1 MNKKSIS
8 KVTSAILL
16 GTMLAYTSPVFAF
29 TKEETVYS
37 KLDNSGSNY
46 KTIVSTHIQNTENSD
61 LIEDMS
67 DLLNIKNTNGEETFT
82 QDGSKLTWNA
92 NKNDIYYEGKSEK
105 ELPVECK
112 VKYELDGKEIETKEV
127 AGKSGKVKI
136 TLQYTNKEERTVNV
150 NGKSVKMYVPFVVVT
165 GGIIKNDKAKNVTIS
180 SGKVVD
186 DGSKTII
193 AGIAMPG
200 LQESL
205 GVSKSDVDIPNDI
218 EITMDATN
226 FEMGNMITYVTP
238 KILEENDLSIFNKID
253 GIYGKVQTL
262 ESSMNQI
269 QDGASALADG
279 TGELANG
286 TNELKTGTSTAYN
299 GANTISNEVNKSIK
313 SLAADNSDAL
323 DQQTLAG
330 IEAQAAAGATLTEE
344 QKAGITAQAKASAVL
359 TEQQKAGITAQAKAN
374 SVLTEE
380 QKAGITAQAKASAV
394 LTEEQKAGITAQAKA
409 SAVLT
414 KTQKAGIIANASAA
428 KGAELTETEK
438 ALVIATAQSTATTT
452 AVSTALKTAQDTATT
467 TAVATAL
474 KTAQDTA
481 TTTAVA
487 TALKTAQDTA
497 TTTAVATALKTA
509 QDTATSAAKTTA
521 SKVAGEVG
529 NQVKKEATKKISSQM
544 KTLNNGLNQLTNGL
558 STLDNGAQALKD
570 GANKL
575 DEGAKTLSTGIRT
588 FNEEGIKKICNLING
603 QLKEKV
609 DRVKKLKELSEE
621 YNNFTML
628 DKENDGNV
636 KFIMIM
642 DSIKKQEEAKQDV
655 VIENK
660 QEN

>member
-112 VKYELDGKEIETKEV
+112 VKYELDGKEIEAKEL

-136 TLQYTNKEERTVNV
+136 ILQYTNKEERTVNV

-180 SGKVVD
+180 SGKVAD

-269 QDGASALADG
+269 QEGATALADG

-323 DQQTLAG
+323 DEQTLAG

-374 SVLTEE
+374 AVLTEE

-409 SAVLT
+409 NAVLTEEQKAGIIAQAKVSAVLT
-414 KTQKAGIIANASAA
+414 EQQKAGIIANASAA

-452 AVSTALKTAQDTATT
+452 AVN
-467 TAVATAL
+467 
-474 KTAQDTA
+474 
-481 TTTAVA
+481 

-521 SKVAGEVG
+521 SKVASEVG

-558 STLDNGAQALKD
+558 SALDNGAQALND

-575 DEGAKTLSTGIRT
+575 DEGAKTLSTGIKT

-603 QLKEKV
+603 QLKDKV

-636 KFIMIM
+636 KFIMII

-655 VIENK
+655 AIENK

>member
-112 VKYELDGKEIETKEV
+112 VKYELDGKEVEAKEL

-150 NGKSVKMYVPFVVVT
+150 NGKSVKMYVPFVVIT

-269 QDGASALADG
+269 QEGATALADG

-286 TNELKTGTSTAYN
+286 TNKLKTGTSTAYN

-374 SVLTEE
+374 AVLTEE

-394 LTEEQKAGITAQAKA
+394 LTEQ
-409 SAVLT
+409 
-414 KTQKAGIIANASAA
+414 QKAGIIANASAA

-452 AVSTALKTAQDTATT
+452 AVNTALKTAQDTATS

-487 TALKTAQDTA
+487 TALKTAQE
-497 TTTAVATALKTA
+497 
-509 QDTATSAAKTTA
+509 TATSAAKTTA
-521 SKVAGEVG
+521 SKVASEVG

-558 STLDNGAQALKD
+558 STLDNGAQALKE

-603 QLKEKV
+603 QLKDKV

-628 DKENDGNV
+628 DKENHGNV

-642 DSIKKQEEAKQDV
+642 DSIKKQEETKQDV

>member
-46 KTIVSTHIQNTENSD
+46 KTIVSTHIQNRENSD

-344 QKAGITAQAKASAVL
+344 QKAGITAQAKA
-359 TEQQKAGITAQAKAN
+359 N

-497 TTTAVATALKTA
+497 TPTAVATALKTA

-521 SKVAGEVG
+521 SKVASEVG

-575 DEGAKTLSTGIRT
+575 DEGAKTLSTGIKT

-603 QLKEKV
+603 QLKDKV

-636 KFIMIM
+636 KFIMII

>member
-37 KLDNSGSNY
+37 RLDNSGSNY
-46 KTIVSTHIQNTENSD
+46 KTIVSTHIQNTKNSE
-61 LIEDMS
+61 LIEDMT

-82 QDGSKLTWNA
+82 QDGSKITWNA

-112 VKYELDGKEIETKEV
+112 VKYELDGKEIEANEL

-136 TLQYTNKEERTVNV
+136 TFQYTNKEERTVIV
-150 NGKSVKMYVPFVVVT
+150 NGKSVKMYVPFVVIT
-165 GGIIKNDKAKNVTIS
+165 GGIIKNDNAKNVTIS

-186 DGSKTII
+186 DGSKSII

-205 GVSKSDVDIPNDI
+205 GVSKSDIDIPNEI

-269 QDGASALADG
+269 QEGAAALADG

-299 GANTISNEVNKSIK
+299 GASTISNEVNKSIK

-323 DQQTLAG
+323 DEQTLAG
-330 IEAQAAAGATLTEE
+330 IEAQAAEGA
-344 QKAGITAQAKASAVL
+344 A
-359 TEQQKAGITAQAKAN
+359 
-374 SVLTEE
+374 LTEE

-414 KTQKAGIIANASAA
+414 EEQKAGITANATAA

-438 ALVIATAQSTATTT
+438 ALVIATAQNTATSTA
-452 AVSTALKTAQDTATT
+452 VKTALKTAQDTATS

-497 TTTAVATALKTA
+497 TT
-509 QDTATSAAKTTA
+509 AAKTTA
-521 SKVAGEVG
+521 SKVASEVG

-558 STLDNGAQALKD
+558 ST
-570 GANKL
+570 
-575 DEGAKTLSTGIRT
+575 
-588 FNEEGIKKICNLING
+588 
-603 QLKEKV
+603 
-609 DRVKKLKELSEE
+609 
-621 YNNFTML
+621 
-628 DKENDGNV
+628 
-636 KFIMIM
+636 
-642 DSIKKQEEAKQDV
+642 
-655 VIENK
+655 
-660 QEN
+660 

>member
-82 QDGSKLTWNA
+82 QDGSKLIWNA
-92 NKNDIYYEGKSEK
+92 NKNDIYYEGQSEK

-112 VKYELDGKEIETKEV
+112 IKYKLDGKEIEAKEL
-127 AGKSGKVKI
+127 AGKSGKVNI

-150 NGKSVKMYVPFVVVT
+150 NGVNVKMYVPFVVIT
-165 GGIIKNDKAKNVTIS
+165 GGIIKNDNAKNVTIS

-205 GVSKSDVDIPNDI
+205 EVSKSDVDIPNEI
-218 EITMDATN
+218 EIAMDATN

-238 KILEENDLSIFNKID
+238 KIIEKNDLSFFNKLE

-269 QDGASALADG
+269 QDGATALADG

-286 TNELKTGTSTAYN
+286 TNELKTGTYTAYN
-299 GANTISNEVNKSIK
+299 GASTISNEVNKSIK
-313 SLAADNSDAL
+313 GLSADNSDAL
-323 DQQTLAG
+323 DEQTLAG

-344 QKAGITAQAKASAVL
+344 QKAGITAQAKA
-359 TEQQKAGITAQAKAN
+359 N
-374 SVLTEE
+374 SILTEE
-380 QKAGITAQAKASAV
+380 QKVGITTQAKASAV
-394 LTEEQKAGITAQAKA
+394 LTEEQKAKIIAQAKA
-409 SAVLT
+409 SAVLSEN
-414 KTQKAGIIANASAA
+414 QKAEIIANASDA

-438 ALVIATAQSTATTT
+438 ILVIATAQSTATST
-452 AVSTALKTAQDTATT
+452 AVNTALKTAQDTATS
-467 TAVATAL
+467 
-474 KTAQDTA
+474 
-481 TTTAVA
+481 
-487 TALKTAQDTA
+487 
-497 TTTAVATALKTA
+497 TAVATALKTA
-509 QDTATSAAKTTA
+509 QDTATSTAIATALKTAQDTATTAAKTTA
-521 SKVAGEVG
+521 SKVANEVG

-544 KTLNNGLNQLTNGL
+544 RTLNNGLNQLTNGL
-558 STLDNGAQALKD
+558 STLDNGAQALKE

-575 DEGAKTLSTGIRT
+575 DKGAKTLSIGIKT
-588 FNEEGIKKICNLING
+588 FNEEGIRKICNLING
-603 QLKEKV
+603 NLKDKV

-642 DSIKKQEEAKQDV
+642 DSIKKQEESKQDI
-655 VIENK
+655 VIEKK
-660 QEN
+660 QEK

>member
-1 MNKKSIS
+1 MNKKTIS

-37 KLDNSGSNY
+37 RLDNSGSNY
-46 KTIVSTHIQNTENSD
+46 KTIVSTHIQNTKNSE
-61 LIEDMS
+61 LIEDMT

-82 QDGSKLTWNA
+82 QDGSKITWNA

-112 VKYELDGKEIETKEV
+112 VKYELDGKEIEAKEL

-136 TLQYTNKEERTVNV
+136 TFQYTNKEERTVIV
-150 NGKSVKMYVPFVVVT
+150 NGKSVKMYVPFVVIT
-165 GGIIKNDKAKNVTIS
+165 GGIIKNDNAKNVTIS

-186 DGSKTII
+186 DGSKSII

-205 GVSKSDVDIPNDI
+205 GVSKSDIDIPNEI

-269 QDGASALADG
+269 QEGAAALADG

-299 GANTISNEVNKSIK
+299 GASTISNEVNKSIK

-323 DQQTLAG
+323 DEQTLAG
-330 IEAQAAAGATLTEE
+330 IEAQAAEGA
-344 QKAGITAQAKASAVL
+344 A
-359 TEQQKAGITAQAKAN
+359 
-374 SVLTEE
+374 LTEE

-409 SAVLT
+409 SAILTEEQKAGITAQAQANAVLT
-414 KTQKAGIIANASAA
+414 EEQKAGIIANATAA

-438 ALVIATAQSTATTT
+438 ALVIATAQNTATSTA
-452 AVSTALKTAQDTATT
+452 VKTALKTAQDTATT

-497 TTTAVATALKTA
+497 TT
-509 QDTATSAAKTTA
+509 AAKTTA
-521 SKVAGEVG
+521 SKVASEVG

-636 KFIMIM
+636 KFIMII
-642 DSIKKQEEAKQDV
+642 DSIKKQEETKQDV

>member
-82 QDGSKLTWNA
+82 QDGSKLIWNA
-92 NKNDIYYEGKSEK
+92 NKNDIYYEGQSEK

-112 VKYELDGKEIETKEV
+112 IKYKLDGKEIEAKEL
-127 AGKSGKVKI
+127 AGKSGKVNI

-150 NGKSVKMYVPFVVVT
+150 NGVNVKMYVPFVVIT
-165 GGIIKNDKAKNVTIS
+165 GGIIKNDNAKNVTIS

-238 KILEENDLSIFNKID
+238 KIIEKNDLSFFNKLE

-269 QDGASALADG
+269 QDGATALADG

-286 TNELKTGTSTAYN
+286 TNELKTGTYTAYN
-299 GANTISNEVNKSIK
+299 GASTISNEVNKSIK
-313 SLAADNSDAL
+313 GLSADNSDAL
-323 DQQTLAG
+323 DEQTLAG

-344 QKAGITAQAKASAVL
+344 QKAGITAQAKA
-359 TEQQKAGITAQAKAN
+359 N
-374 SVLTEE
+374 SILTEE
-380 QKAGITAQAKASAV
+380 QKVGITTQAKASAV
-394 LTEEQKAGITAQAKA
+394 LTEEQKAKIIAQAKA
-409 SAVLT
+409 SAVLSEN
-414 KTQKAGIIANASAA
+414 QKAEIIANASDA

-438 ALVIATAQSTATTT
+438 ILVIATAQSTATST
-452 AVSTALKTAQDTATT
+452 AVNTALKTAQDTATS
-467 TAVATAL
+467 
-474 KTAQDTA
+474 
-481 TTTAVA
+481 
-487 TALKTAQDTA
+487 
-497 TTTAVATALKTA
+497 TAVATALKTA
-509 QDTATSAAKTTA
+509 QDTATSTAIATALKTAQDTATTAAKTTA
-521 SKVAGEVG
+521 SKVANEVG

-544 KTLNNGLNQLTNGL
+544 RTLNNGLNQLTNGL
-558 STLDNGAQALKD
+558 STLDNGAQALKE

-575 DEGAKTLSTGIRT
+575 DKGAKTLSIGIKI
-588 FNEEGIKKICNLING
+588 FNEEGIRKICNLING
-603 QLKEKV
+603 NLKDKV

-642 DSIKKQEEAKQDV
+642 DSIKKQEESKQDI
-655 VIENK
+655 VIEKK
-660 QEN
+660 QEK

>member
-82 QDGSKLTWNA
+82 QEGSKLIWNA

-112 VKYELDGKEIETKEV
+112 VKYELDGKEIEAKELV
-127 AGKSGKVKI
+127 GKSGKVKI

-269 QDGASALADG
+269 QDGATALADG

-323 DQQTLAG
+323 DEQTLAG

-374 SVLTEE
+374 
-380 QKAGITAQAKASAV
+380 AV
-394 LTEEQKAGITAQAKA
+394 LTEEQKAGIIAQAKV

-414 KTQKAGIIANASAA
+414 EQQKAGIIANASAA

-452 AVSTALKTAQDTATT
+452 AVN
-467 TAVATAL
+467 TAL

-521 SKVAGEVG
+521 SKVASEVG

-575 DEGAKTLSTGIRT
+575 DEGAKTLSTGIKT
-588 FNEEGIKKICNLING
+588 FNEEGIKKICNLVNG
-603 QLKEKV
+603 QLKDKV

-621 YNNFTML
+621 YNNFTMI
-628 DKENDGNV
+628 DKENHGNV

>member
-1 MNKKSIS
+1 MNKKSIT

-112 VKYELDGKEIETKEV
+112 VKYELDGKEIEAKEL

-165 GGIIKNDKAKNVTIS
+165 GGIIKNDIAKNVTIS

-269 QDGASALADG
+269 QDGATALADG

-323 DQQTLAG
+323 DEQTLAG

-374 SVLTEE
+374 
-380 QKAGITAQAKASAV
+380 AV
-394 LTEEQKAGITAQAKA
+394 LTEEQKAGIIAQAKV

-414 KTQKAGIIANASAA
+414 EQQKAGIIANASAA

-452 AVSTALKTAQDTATT
+452 AVN
-467 TAVATAL
+467 TAL

-521 SKVAGEVG
+521 SKVASEVG

-575 DEGAKTLSTGIRT
+575 DEGAKTLSTGIKT

-603 QLKEKV
+603 QLKDKV

-636 KFIMIM
+636 KFIMII
-642 DSIKKQEEAKQDV
+642 DSIKKQEEAKQEV
-655 VIENK
+655 AIENK

>member
-112 VKYELDGKEIETKEV
+112 VKYELDGKEIEAKEL

-205 GVSKSDVDIPNDI
+205 EVSKSDVDIPNEI

-269 QDGASALADG
+269 QDGATALADG

-323 DQQTLAG
+323 DEQTLAG

-374 SVLTEE
+374 
-380 QKAGITAQAKASAV
+380 AV
-394 LTEEQKAGITAQAKA
+394 LTEEQKAGIIAQAKV

-414 KTQKAGIIANASAA
+414 EQQKAGIIANASAA

-452 AVSTALKTAQDTATT
+452 AVN
-467 TAVATAL
+467 TAL

-521 SKVAGEVG
+521 SKVASEVG

-575 DEGAKTLSTGIRT
+575 DEGAKTLSTGIKT

-603 QLKEKV
+603 QLKDKV

-636 KFIMIM
+636 KFIMII

>member
-323 DQQTLAG
+323 DEQTLAG

-359 TEQQKAGITAQAKAN
+359 TEQQKAGITAQAKA
-374 SVLTEE
+374 
-380 QKAGITAQAKASAV
+380 SAV

-414 KTQKAGIIANASAA
+414 EQQKAGIIANASAA

-452 AVSTALKTAQDTATT
+452 AVN
-467 TAVATAL
+467 TAL

-521 SKVAGEVG
+521 SKVASEVG

-558 STLDNGAQALKD
+558 STLDNGAQALKE

-588 FNEEGIKKICNLING
+588 FNEEGIKKICNLINV
-603 QLKEKV
+603 QVKDKV

>member
-82 QDGSKLTWNA
+82 QEGSKLIWNA

-112 VKYELDGKEIETKEV
+112 VKYELDGKEIEAKEL

-205 GVSKSDVDIPNDI
+205 EVSKSDVDIPNEI

-262 ESSMNQI
+262 ESSMIQNQ
-269 QDGASALADG
+269 DEATALADG

-323 DQQTLAG
+323 DEQTLAG

-374 SVLTEE
+374 
-380 QKAGITAQAKASAV
+380 AV
-394 LTEEQKAGITAQAKA
+394 LTEEQKAGIIAQAKV

-414 KTQKAGIIANASAA
+414 EQQKAGIIANASAA

-452 AVSTALKTAQDTATT
+452 AVN
-467 TAVATAL
+467 TAL

-521 SKVAGEVG
+521 SKVASEVG

-575 DEGAKTLSTGIRT
+575 DEGAKTLSTGIKT

-603 QLKEKV
+603 QLKDKV

-636 KFIMIM
+636 KFIMII

>member
-112 VKYELDGKEIETKEV
+112 VKYELDGKEIEAKELV
-127 AGKSGKVKI
+127 GKSGKVKI

-165 GGIIKNDKAKNVTIS
+165 GGIIKNDIAKNVTIS

-218 EITMDATN
+218 EITMDVTN

-269 QDGASALADG
+269 QDGATALADG

-323 DQQTLAG
+323 DEQTLAG

-359 TEQQKAGITAQAKAN
+359 TEQQKAGITAQAKA
-374 SVLTEE
+374 
-380 QKAGITAQAKASAV
+380 SAV
-394 LTEEQKAGITAQAKA
+394 LTEEQKAGIIAQAKA

-414 KTQKAGIIANASAA
+414 EQQKAGIIANASAA

-452 AVSTALKTAQDTATT
+452 AVN
-467 TAVATAL
+467 
-474 KTAQDTA
+474 
-481 TTTAVA
+481 

-521 SKVAGEVG
+521 SKVASEVG

-575 DEGAKTLSTGIRT
+575 DEGAKTLSTGIKT

-603 QLKEKV
+603 QLKDKV

-636 KFIMIM
+636 KFIMII

>member
-1 MNKKSIS
+1 
-8 KVTSAILL
+8 
-16 GTMLAYTSPVFAF
+16 
-29 TKEETVYS
+29 
-37 KLDNSGSNY
+37 
-46 KTIVSTHIQNTENSD
+46 
-61 LIEDMS
+61 MS

-82 QDGSKLTWNA
+82 QNGSKLTWNA

-112 VKYELDGKEIETKEV
+112 VKYELDGKEIEAKEL

-136 TLQYTNKEERTVNV
+136 ILQYTNKEERTVNV

-180 SGKVVD
+180 SGKVAD

-269 QDGASALADG
+269 QDGATALADG

-359 TEQQKAGITAQAKAN
+359 TEQQKAGI
-374 SVLTEE
+374 
-380 QKAGITAQAKASAV
+380 
-394 LTEEQKAGITAQAKA
+394 
-409 SAVLT
+409 
-414 KTQKAGIIANASAA
+414 IANASAA

-452 AVSTALKTAQDTATT
+452 AVN
-467 TAVATAL
+467 
-474 KTAQDTA
+474 
-481 TTTAVA
+481 

-521 SKVAGEVG
+521 SKVASEVG

-558 STLDNGAQALKD
+558 SALDNGAQALND

-575 DEGAKTLSTGIRT
+575 DEGAKTLSTGIKT
-588 FNEEGIKKICNLING
+588 FNEEGIKKICNLIIH
-603 QLKEKV
+603 QIWIKV
-609 DRVKKLKELSEE
+609 KLCK
-621 YNNFTML
+621 ML
-628 DKENDGNV
+628 LLC
-636 KFIMIM
+636 
-642 DSIKKQEEAKQDV
+642 IKV
-655 VIENK
+655 GIYIFCF
-660 QEN
+660 

>member
-82 QDGSKLTWNA
+82 QNGSKLTWNA

-205 GVSKSDVDIPNDI
+205 EVSKSDVDIPNEI

-269 QDGASALADG
+269 QDGATALADG

-323 DQQTLAG
+323 DEQTLAG

-374 SVLTEE
+374 
-380 QKAGITAQAKASAV
+380 AV
-394 LTEEQKAGITAQAKA
+394 LTEEQKAGIIAQAKV

-414 KTQKAGIIANASAA
+414 EQQKAGIIANASAA

-452 AVSTALKTAQDTATT
+452 AVNTALKTAQDTATT
-467 TAVATAL
+467 TAVN
-474 KTAQDTA
+474 
-481 TTTAVA
+481 

-521 SKVAGEVG
+521 SKVASEVG

-558 STLDNGAQALKD
+558 STLDNGAQALKE

-575 DEGAKTLSTGIRT
+575 DEGAKTLSTGIKT

-603 QLKEKV
+603 QVKDKV

-621 YNNFTML
+621 YNNFTMI
-628 DKENDGNV
+628 DKENHGNV

-655 VIENK
+655 VIENR

>member
-1 MNKKSIS
+1 MNKKSIT

-112 VKYELDGKEIETKEV
+112 VKYELDGKEIEAKEL

-165 GGIIKNDKAKNVTIS
+165 GGIIKNDIAKNVTIS

-323 DQQTLAG
+323 DEQTLA

-374 SVLTEE
+374 
-380 QKAGITAQAKASAV
+380 AV
-394 LTEEQKAGITAQAKA
+394 LTEEQKAGIIAQAKV

-414 KTQKAGIIANASAA
+414 EQQKAGIIANASAA

-452 AVSTALKTAQDTATT
+452 AVN
-467 TAVATAL
+467 
-474 KTAQDTA
+474 
-481 TTTAVA
+481 

-521 SKVAGEVG
+521 SKVASEVG

-575 DEGAKTLSTGIRT
+575 DEGAKTLSTGIKT

-603 QLKEKV
+603 QLKDKV

-636 KFIMIM
+636 KFIMII
-642 DSIKKQEEAKQDV
+642 DSIKKQEEAKQEV
-655 VIENK
+655 AIENK

>member
-112 VKYELDGKEIETKEV
+112 VKYELDGKEIEAKEL

-205 GVSKSDVDIPNDI
+205 GVSKSDVDIPNEI

-269 QDGASALADG
+269 QDGATALADG

-323 DQQTLAG
+323 DEQTLAG

-374 SVLTEE
+374 
-380 QKAGITAQAKASAV
+380 AV
-394 LTEEQKAGITAQAKA
+394 LTEEQKAGIIAQAKV

-414 KTQKAGIIANASAA
+414 EQQKAGIIANASAA

-452 AVSTALKTAQDTATT
+452 AVN
-467 TAVATAL
+467 TAL

-521 SKVAGEVG
+521 SKVASEVG

-628 DKENDGNV
+628 EKENDRNV

>member
-1 MNKKSIS
+1 MNKKSIT

-112 VKYELDGKEIETKEV
+112 VKYELDGKEIEAKEL

-136 TLQYTNKEERTVNV
+136 ILQYTNKEERTVNV

-269 QDGASALADG
+269 QEGVTALADG

-359 TEQQKAGITAQAKAN
+359 TEQQKAGITAQAKA
-374 SVLTEE
+374 
-380 QKAGITAQAKASAV
+380 SAV
-394 LTEEQKAGITAQAKA
+394 LTEEQKAGIIAQAKA
-409 SAVLT
+409 SAILT
-414 KTQKAGIIANASAA
+414 EQQKAGIIANASAA

-452 AVSTALKTAQDTATT
+452 AVN
-467 TAVATAL
+467 TAL

-521 SKVAGEVG
+521 SKVASEVG

-558 STLDNGAQALKD
+558 SVLDNGAQALND

-575 DEGAKTLSTGIRT
+575 DEGAKTLSTGIKT

-603 QLKEKV
+603 QLKDKV

>member
-112 VKYELDGKEIETKEV
+112 VKYELDGKEIEAKEL

-205 GVSKSDVDIPNDI
+205 EVSKSDVDIPNEI

-269 QDGASALADG
+269 QDGATALADG

-323 DQQTLAG
+323 DEQTLAG

-374 SVLTEE
+374 
-380 QKAGITAQAKASAV
+380 AV
-394 LTEEQKAGITAQAKA
+394 LTEEQKAGIIAQAKV

-414 KTQKAGIIANASAA
+414 EQQKAGIIANASAA

-452 AVSTALKTAQDTATT
+452 AVNTALKTAQDTATT
-467 TAVATAL
+467 TAVN
-474 KTAQDTA
+474 
-481 TTTAVA
+481 

-521 SKVAGEVG
+521 LKVASEVG

-575 DEGAKTLSTGIRT
+575 DEGAKTLSTGIKT

-603 QLKEKV
+603 QLKDKV

-628 DKENDGNV
+628 DKENEGNV

-642 DSIKKQEEAKQDV
+642 DSIKKQEETKQDV
-655 VIENK
+655 VIENR
-660 QEN
+660 QDN

>member
-205 GVSKSDVDIPNDI
+205 GVSKSDVDIPNEI

-497 TTTAVATALKTA
+497 T
-509 QDTATSAAKTTA
+509 SAAKTTA

>member
-82 QDGSKLTWNA
+82 QEGSKLIWNA

-112 VKYELDGKEIETKEV
+112 VKYELDGKEIEAKEL

-165 GGIIKNDKAKNVTIS
+165 GGIIKNDIAKNVTIS

-205 GVSKSDVDIPNDI
+205 EVSKSDVDIPNEI

-269 QDGASALADG
+269 QDGATALADG

-323 DQQTLAG
+323 DEQTLAG

-374 SVLTEE
+374 
-380 QKAGITAQAKASAV
+380 AV
-394 LTEEQKAGITAQAKA
+394 LTEEQKAGIIAQAKV

-414 KTQKAGIIANASAA
+414 EQQKAGIIANASAA

-452 AVSTALKTAQDTATT
+452 AVNTALKTAQDTATT
-467 TAVATAL
+467 TAVN
-474 KTAQDTA
+474 
-481 TTTAVA
+481 

-521 SKVAGEVG
+521 SKVASEVG

-575 DEGAKTLSTGIRT
+575 DEGAKTLSTGIKT

-603 QLKEKV
+603 QLKDKV

-636 KFIMIM
+636 KFIMII

>member
-16 GTMLAYTSPVFAF
+16 GTMLAYTSPVFSF

-67 DLLNIKNTNGEETFT
+67 DLLNIKNTNGEESFT
-82 QDGSKLTWNA
+82 QDGSKITWNA

-112 VKYELDGKEIETKEV
+112 VKYELDGKEIEAKEL

-136 TLQYTNKEERTVNV
+136 TFQYTNKEERTVIV
-150 NGKSVKMYVPFVVVT
+150 NGKNIKMYVPFVVIT
-165 GGIIKNDKAKNVTIS
+165 GGIIKNDNARNVNIS
-180 SGKVVD
+180 LGKVVD
-186 DGSKTII
+186 DGSKSII
-193 AGIAMPG
+193 AGVAMPG

-205 GVSKSDVDIPNDI
+205 GVSKSDIDIPNEI

-238 KILEENDLSIFNKID
+238 KILEENDLNIFNKID

-269 QDGASALADG
+269 QEGATALADG

-286 TNELKTGTSTAYN
+286 TSELKTGTSTAYN
-299 GANTISNEVNKSIK
+299 GASTISNEVNKSIK
-313 SLAADNSDAL
+313 NLAADNSDAL
-323 DQQTLAG
+323 DDQTLAG
-330 IEAQAAAGATLTEE
+330 IEAQAAEGA
-344 QKAGITAQAKASAVL
+344 A
-359 TEQQKAGITAQAKAN
+359 
-374 SVLTEE
+374 LTEE

-409 SAVLT
+409 NAVLT
-414 KTQKAGIIANASAA
+414 EEQKAGIIANATAA

-438 ALVIATAQSTATTT
+438 ALVIATAQNTATSTAVKTALKTAQNTATSTAVKTALKTAQDTATTT
-452 AVSTALKTAQDTATT
+452 AVKTALKTAQDTATT

-481 TTTAVA
+481 TT
-487 TALKTAQDTA
+487 
-497 TTTAVATALKTA
+497 
-509 QDTATSAAKTTA
+509 AAKTTA
-521 SKVAGEVG
+521 SKVASEVG

-588 FNEEGIKKICNLING
+588 FNEEGIKKICNFING
-603 QLKEKV
+603 QLKDKV

-636 KFIMIM
+636 KFIMII

>member
-112 VKYELDGKEIETKEV
+112 VKYELDGKEIEAKEL

-269 QDGASALADG
+269 QDGATALADG

-359 TEQQKAGITAQAKAN
+359 TE
-374 SVLTEE
+374 E

-394 LTEEQKAGITAQAKA
+394 LTEEQKAGIIAQAKA

-414 KTQKAGIIANASAA
+414 EQQKAGIIANASAA

-452 AVSTALKTAQDTATT
+452 AVNTALKTAQDTATT

-497 TTTAVATALKTA
+497 TT
-509 QDTATSAAKTTA
+509 AAKTTA
-521 SKVAGEVG
+521 SKVASEVG

-603 QLKEKV
+603 QVKDKV

-655 VIENK
+655 VIENR

>member
-82 QDGSKLTWNA
+82 QEGSKLIWNA

-112 VKYELDGKEIETKEV
+112 VKYELDGKEIEAKEL

-165 GGIIKNDKAKNVTIS
+165 GEIIKNDKAKNVTIS

-269 QDGASALADG
+269 QDGATALADG

-323 DQQTLAG
+323 DEQTLAG

-374 SVLTEE
+374 
-380 QKAGITAQAKASAV
+380 AV
-394 LTEEQKAGITAQAKA
+394 LTEEQKAGIIAQAKV

-414 KTQKAGIIANASAA
+414 EQQKAGIIANASAA

-452 AVSTALKTAQDTATT
+452 AVNTALKTAQDTATT
-467 TAVATAL
+467 TAVN
-474 KTAQDTA
+474 
-481 TTTAVA
+481 

-521 SKVAGEVG
+521 SKVASEVG

-558 STLDNGAQALKD
+558 STLDNGAQALKE

-575 DEGAKTLSTGIRT
+575 DEGAKTLSTGIKT

-603 QLKEKV
+603 QVKDKV

-621 YNNFTML
+621 YNNFTMI
-628 DKENDGNV
+628 DKENHGNV
-636 KFIMIM
+636 KFIMII

>member
-16 GTMLAYTSPVFAF
+16 GTMLVYTSPVFAF

-112 VKYELDGKEIETKEV
+112 VKYELDGKEIEAKEL

-205 GVSKSDVDIPNDI
+205 EVSKSDVDIPNEI

-269 QDGASALADG
+269 QDGATALADG

-323 DQQTLAG
+323 DEQTLAG

-374 SVLTEE
+374 
-380 QKAGITAQAKASAV
+380 AV
-394 LTEEQKAGITAQAKA
+394 LTEEQKAGIIAQAKV

-414 KTQKAGIIANASAA
+414 EQQKAGIIANASAA

-452 AVSTALKTAQDTATT
+452 AVNTALKTAQDTATT
-467 TAVATAL
+467 TAVN
-474 KTAQDTA
+474 
-481 TTTAVA
+481 

-521 SKVAGEVG
+521 LKVASEVG

-575 DEGAKTLSTGIRT
+575 DEGAKTLSTGIKT

-603 QLKEKV
+603 QVKDKV

-621 YNNFTML
+621 YNNFTMI
-628 DKENDGNV
+628 DKENHGNV

-655 VIENK
+655 VIENR

>member
-1 MNKKSIS
+1 MNKKSIT

-82 QDGSKLTWNA
+82 QNGSKLTWNA

-112 VKYELDGKEIETKEV
+112 VKYELDGKEIEAKEL

-136 TLQYTNKEERTVNV
+136 ILQYTNKEERTVNV

-186 DGSKTII
+186 NGSKTII

-269 QDGASALADG
+269 QEGATALADG

-374 SVLTEE
+374 AVLTEE

-394 LTEEQKAGITAQAKA
+394 LTEQ
-409 SAVLT
+409 
-414 KTQKAGIIANASAA
+414 QKAGIIANASAA

-452 AVSTALKTAQDTATT
+452 AVN
-467 TAVATAL
+467 
-474 KTAQDTA
+474 
-481 TTTAVA
+481 

-521 SKVAGEVG
+521 SKVASEVG

-558 STLDNGAQALKD
+558 SALDNGAQALND

-575 DEGAKTLSTGIRT
+575 DEGAKTLSTGIKT

-603 QLKEKV
+603 QLKDKV

>member
-112 VKYELDGKEIETKEV
+112 VKYELDGKEIEAKEL

-269 QDGASALADG
+269 QDGATALADG

-323 DQQTLAG
+323 DEQTLAG

-374 SVLTEE
+374 
-380 QKAGITAQAKASAV
+380 AV
-394 LTEEQKAGITAQAKA
+394 LTEEQKAGIIAQAKV

-414 KTQKAGIIANASAA
+414 EQQKAGIIANASAA

-452 AVSTALKTAQDTATT
+452 AVN
-467 TAVATAL
+467 TAL

-521 SKVAGEVG
+521 SKVASEVG

-628 DKENDGNV
+628 EKENDRNV

>member
-82 QDGSKLTWNA
+82 QEGSKLIWNA

-112 VKYELDGKEIETKEV
+112 VKYELDGKEIEAKEL

-165 GGIIKNDKAKNVTIS
+165 GEIIKNDKAKNVTIS

-269 QDGASALADG
+269 QDGATALADG

-323 DQQTLAG
+323 DEQTLAG

-359 TEQQKAGITAQAKAN
+359 TEQQKAGI
-374 SVLTEE
+374 
-380 QKAGITAQAKASAV
+380 
-394 LTEEQKAGITAQAKA
+394 
-409 SAVLT
+409 
-414 KTQKAGIIANASAA
+414 IANASAA

-452 AVSTALKTAQDTATT
+452 AVN
-467 TAVATAL
+467 TAL

-521 SKVAGEVG
+521 SKVASEVG

-558 STLDNGAQALKD
+558 STLDNGAQALKE

-575 DEGAKTLSTGIRT
+575 DEGAKTLSTGIKT

-603 QLKEKV
+603 QVKDKV

-636 KFIMIM
+636 KFIMII

>member
-82 QDGSKLTWNA
+82 QEGSKLTWNA

-112 VKYELDGKEIETKEV
+112 VKYELDGKEIEAKEL

-269 QDGASALADG
+269 QDGATALADG

-374 SVLTEE
+374 AVLTEE

-394 LTEEQKAGITAQAKA
+394 LTEQ
-409 SAVLT
+409 
-414 KTQKAGIIANASAA
+414 QKAGIIANASAA

-452 AVSTALKTAQDTATT
+452 AVNTALKTAQDTATT

-487 TALKTAQDTA
+487 TALKTAQE
-497 TTTAVATALKTA
+497 
-509 QDTATSAAKTTA
+509 TATSAAKTTA
-521 SKVAGEVG
+521 SKVASEVG

-558 STLDNGAQALKD
+558 STLDNGAQALKE

-575 DEGAKTLSTGIRT
+575 DEGAKTLSTGIKT

-603 QLKEKV
+603 QVKDKV

-621 YNNFTML
+621 YNNFTMI
-628 DKENDGNV
+628 DKENHGNV

-655 VIENK
+655 VIENR

>member
-82 QDGSKLTWNA
+82 QDGSKLIWNA
-92 NKNDIYYEGKSEK
+92 NKNDIYYEGQSEK

-112 VKYELDGKEIETKEV
+112 IKYKLDGKEIEAKEL
-127 AGKSGKVKI
+127 AGKSGKVNI

-150 NGKSVKMYVPFVVVT
+150 NGVNVKMYVPFVVIT
-165 GGIIKNDKAKNVTIS
+165 GGIIKNDNAKNVTIS

-238 KILEENDLSIFNKID
+238 KIIEKNDLSFFNKLE

-269 QDGASALADG
+269 QDGATALADG

-286 TNELKTGTSTAYN
+286 TNELKTGTYTAYN
-299 GANTISNEVNKSIK
+299 GASTISNEVNKSIK
-313 SLAADNSDAL
+313 GLSADNSDAL
-323 DQQTLAG
+323 DEQTLAG

-344 QKAGITAQAKASAVL
+344 QKAGITAQAKA
-359 TEQQKAGITAQAKAN
+359 N
-374 SVLTEE
+374 SILTEE
-380 QKAGITAQAKASAV
+380 QKVGITTQAKASAV
-394 LTEEQKAGITAQAKA
+394 LTEEQKAKIIAQAKA
-409 SAVLT
+409 SAVLSEN
-414 KTQKAGIIANASAA
+414 QKAEIIANASDA

-438 ALVIATAQSTATTT
+438 ILVIATAQSTATST
-452 AVSTALKTAQDTATT
+452 AVNTALKTAQDTATS
-467 TAVATAL
+467 
-474 KTAQDTA
+474 
-481 TTTAVA
+481 
-487 TALKTAQDTA
+487 
-497 TTTAVATALKTA
+497 TAVATALKTA
-509 QDTATSAAKTTA
+509 QDTATSTAIATALKTAQDTATTAAKTTA
-521 SKVAGEVG
+521 SKVANEVG

-544 KTLNNGLNQLTNGL
+544 RTLNNGLNQLTNGL
-558 STLDNGAQALKD
+558 STLDNGAQALKE

-575 DEGAKTLSTGIRT
+575 DKGAKTLSIGIKT
-588 FNEEGIKKICNLING
+588 FNEEGIRKICNLING
-603 QLKEKV
+603 NLKDKV

-642 DSIKKQEEAKQDV
+642 DSIKKQEESKQDI
-655 VIENK
+655 VIEKK
-660 QEN
+660 QEK

>member
-16 GTMLAYTSPVFAF
+16 GTMLAYTSPVFSF

-46 KTIVSTHIQNTENSD
+46 KTIVSTHIQNTKNSE
-61 LIEDMS
+61 LIEDMT

-82 QDGSKLTWNA
+82 QDGSKITWNA

-112 VKYELDGKEIETKEV
+112 VKYELDGKEIEAKEL

-136 TLQYTNKEERTVNV
+136 TFQYTNKEERTVIV
-150 NGKSVKMYVPFVVVT
+150 NGKSVKMYVPFVVIT
-165 GGIIKNDKAKNVTIS
+165 GGIIKNDNARNVKIS

-186 DGSKTII
+186 DGSKSII

-205 GVSKSDVDIPNDI
+205 GVSKSDIDIPNEI

-238 KILEENDLSIFNKID
+238 KILEENDLNIFNKID
-253 GIYGKVQTL
+253 GIYEKVQTL

-269 QDGASALADG
+269 QEGATALADG

-286 TNELKTGTSTAYN
+286 TSELKTGTSTAYN
-299 GANTISNEVNKSIK
+299 GASTISNEVNKSIK
-313 SLAADNSDAL
+313 NLAADNSDAL
-323 DQQTLAG
+323 DDQTLAG
-330 IEAQAAAGATLTEE
+330 IEAQAAEGA
-344 QKAGITAQAKASAVL
+344 A
-359 TEQQKAGITAQAKAN
+359 
-374 SVLTEE
+374 LTEE

-409 SAVLT
+409 SAELTEEQKAGITAQAKANAVLT
-414 KTQKAGIIANASAA
+414 EEQKAGIIANATAA

-438 ALVIATAQSTATTT
+438 ALVIATAQNTATSTA
-452 AVSTALKTAQDTATT
+452 VKTALKTAQDTATS

-497 TTTAVATALKTA
+497 TT
-509 QDTATSAAKTTA
+509 AAKTTA
-521 SKVAGEVG
+521 SKVASEVG

-588 FNEEGIKKICNLING
+588 FNEEGIKKICNFING
-603 QLKEKV
+603 QLKDKV

-636 KFIMIM
+636 KFIMII

>member
-1 MNKKSIS
+1 MNKKSIT

-112 VKYELDGKEIETKEV
+112 VKYELDGKEIEAKELV
-127 AGKSGKVKI
+127 GKSGKVKI

-165 GGIIKNDKAKNVTIS
+165 GGIIKNDIAKNVTIS

-218 EITMDATN
+218 EITMDVTN

-269 QDGASALADG
+269 QDGATALADG

-323 DQQTLAG
+323 DEQTLAG

-359 TEQQKAGITAQAKAN
+359 TEQQKAGITAQAKA
-374 SVLTEE
+374 
-380 QKAGITAQAKASAV
+380 SAV
-394 LTEEQKAGITAQAKA
+394 LTEEQKAGIIAQAKA

-414 KTQKAGIIANASAA
+414 EQQKAGIIANASAA

-452 AVSTALKTAQDTATT
+452 AVNTALKTAQDTATT

-497 TTTAVATALKTA
+497 TT
-509 QDTATSAAKTTA
+509 AAKTTA
-521 SKVAGEVG
+521 SKVASEVG

-558 STLDNGAQALKD
+558 STLDNGAQALKE

-575 DEGAKTLSTGIRT
+575 DEGAKTLSTGIKT

-603 QLKEKV
+603 QLKDKV

-636 KFIMIM
+636 KFIMII

>member
-82 QDGSKLTWNA
+82 QEGSKLIWNA

-323 DQQTLAG
+323 DEQTLAG

-452 AVSTALKTAQDTATT
+452 AVS
-467 TAVATAL
+467 TAL